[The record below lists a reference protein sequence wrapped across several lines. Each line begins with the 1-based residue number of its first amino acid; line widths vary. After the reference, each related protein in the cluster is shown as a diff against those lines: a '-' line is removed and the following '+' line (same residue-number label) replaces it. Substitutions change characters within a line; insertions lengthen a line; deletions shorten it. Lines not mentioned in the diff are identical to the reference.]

1 MAPPSHLQVV
11 RPRRARAQRRR
22 RAVRR
27 LRTGVIVAAGGLFLS
42 FLPLPLVAFEMR
54 SAGAVSEVPELH
66 AASGS
71 ELAEIESETGERP
84 GESSVI
90 GGDESVEPFTT
101 IGFRMSEPLADPVYV
116 RLIQSDGS
124 YGEWDQLD
132 LTDEGPDEGTAEAA
146 GASVTTDP
154 LFVGS
159 ATGYEVSL
167 PSGADA
173 EVVTVHDRMQRVS
186 VESTSFASTKPPP
199 FSIKRTTDWGARPVT
214 GVATAQKLTL
224 GVIHHTAG
232 SNNYTAAQVPSILR
246 GIQAYH
252 IDGRGWTD
260 AGYNFAVDKFGT
272 VWEMR
277 ATSVDA
283 NAIGAHAIAFNTGS
297 VGVAILGDYIS
308 STAPD
313 VAIEGAAQVFGWKL
327 ASNGVDPTGRTAFT
341 AGSGSD
347 LFSAGTVADLSTIV
361 GHRETSSTS
370 CPGRIMEQL
379 GSMRARAGFWASQSL
394 GGASPT
400 GAIDSIKISGVNVVV
415 TGWLRDEDTWDT
427 ISGVFVNRDRRVTI
441 PSNGGSYRFVVSDV
455 AFPGTNEVCIIGINV
470 FGGRNQPVDC
480 KTIVK

>member
-1 MAPPSHLQVV
+1 
-11 RPRRARAQRRR
+11 
-22 RAVRR
+22 
-27 LRTGVIVAAGGLFLS
+27 VIVAAGGLLLS

-101 IGFRMSEPLADPVYV
+101 IGFRLSEPLADPVYV

-124 YGEWDQLD
+124 YGEWNQLD

-246 GIQAYH
+246 GIQAFH

-327 ASNGVDPTGRTAFT
+327 ANNGVDPTGRTAFT
-341 AGSGSD
+341 AGSGSN

-394 GGASPT
+394 GGASPVGGLEPFRLVGPRIVVAGWT
-400 GAIDSIKISGVNVVV
+400 RDDDTTDPIQAFVATKWEWKVATASGPGNRFEVEVGAMPGENLIC
-415 TGWLRDEDTWDT
+415 
-427 ISGVFVNRDRRVTI
+427 
-441 PSNGGSYRFVVSDV
+441 V
-455 AFPGTNEVCIIGINV
+455 AGLNV
-470 FGGRNQPVDC
+470 FRGQNTSLGCQTV
-480 KTIVK
+480 VK

>member
-1 MAPPSHLQVV
+1 
-11 RPRRARAQRRR
+11 
-22 RAVRR
+22 
-27 LRTGVIVAAGGLFLS
+27 VIVAAGGLLLS

-101 IGFRMSEPLADPVYV
+101 IGFRLSEPLADPVYV

-124 YGEWDQLD
+124 YGEWNQLD

-246 GIQAYH
+246 GIQAFH

-341 AGSGSD
+341 AGSGSN

-379 GSMRARAGFWASQSL
+379 GSMRARAGFWANQSL
-394 GGASPT
+394 GGASPVGELEPFRLVGPRIVVAGWT
-400 GAIDSIKISGVNVVV
+400 RDDDTTAPIQAFVATKWEWKVV
-415 TGWLRDEDTWDT
+415 TA
-427 ISGVFVNRDRRVTI
+427 SGPGNRFEVEVGAMPGENLI
-441 PSNGGSYRFVVSDV
+441 CV
-455 AFPGTNEVCIIGINV
+455 AGLNV
-470 FGGRNQPVDC
+470 FRGQNTSLGCQTV
-480 KTIVK
+480 VK